1 MIIPGNKRMTTTSK
15 TIIVVTTTLI
25 TIENIDN
32 NVTKSTIEIR

>member
-1 MIIPGNKRMTTTSK
+1 MIIPGNKRMKTTSK